1 MMFYYISCFSPG
13 YLWENMQNRQ
23 DVRKFSRFP
32 CDVTTGETC
41 VETQKAPTRNARAL
55 SNESTLDGTGNL
67 AGAEAPSTY
76 VDMAGSTVDQS
87 LNTTNVRLPSSVRT
101 SVGVGNLDTKGHALA
116 ANIALCHFS
125 CTSLSKRH

>member
-1 MMFYYISCFSPG
+1 MRDFSHFAR
-13 YLWENMQNRQ
+13 NT
-23 DVRKFSRFP
+23 D
-32 CDVTTGETC
+32 TGKMC
-41 VETQKAPTRNARAL
+41 VKTQKAPAQNARAL
-55 SNESTLDGTGNL
+55 SNESTLDGTGYL